1 MAPSCPQHSTRSTG
15 FSLVELVVVM
25 LILGVIAAIAAPRF
39 GHASTT
45 FRLEAAINKIE
56 ADLKYAAQM
65 ARAQSRT
72 VKVTFDPDTDS
83 YTITGVDGP
92 LDGVANYTVNLAE
105 PPYEVQI
112 ADVRFT
118 LGTSSTFRIDG
129 HGAPINTGVIRI
141 ELGPNAR
148 LIGVEWSIPSDAKV
162 KAEPIEPSEDVFDIE
177 TIIPDGFIKGF

>member
-1 MAPSCPQHSTRSTG
+1 MAPSRSQHSTRSTG

-56 ADLKYAAQM
+56 ADLKYAAHM

-72 VKVTFDPDTDS
+72 VEVTFDPDTDS
-83 YTITGVDGP
+83 YTITGVESP
-92 LDGVANYTVNLAE
+92 LNGEANYTVNLAE

-112 ADVRFT
+112 ADVRFGG
-118 LGTSSTFRIDG
+118 GTSSTFRIDG
-129 HGAPINTGVIRI
+129 HGTPINTGVIRI

-148 LIGVEWSIPSDAKV
+148 LIGVEWSTPSDAEV
-162 KAEPIEPSEDVFDIE
+162 KAEPVEPSKDILD
-177 TIIPDGFIKGF
+177 IDLVIPSDFIKGL